1 MDLVTLGRTLGFSFA
16 AGVNLYATVAILGLA
31 ARYGW
36 VDLPPQFQA
45 FNNSFIIGTAIVLY
59 LVEFFAD
66 KIPYFDSLWDILHTA
81 IRPLGGALIA
91 VTTLGDASPG
101 VEGLVALLGGTVA
114 AGSHL
119 TKTSTRAVAN
129 ASPEPVSNWAL
140 SFGEDVFVVGLGYL
154 ALAHP
159 IAALVDR
166 RGPPDTDRDLCGGD
180 CADGETLVRTVAN
193 HRPRRRHLEA
203 HADPEAHFVGAEIVA
218 KRKRRH
224 PTVREHL
231 VIAVA
236 GIGNEVAGVQRHAA
250 AERRD
255 RRGVIQKREASVREH
270 TRQSIE
276 ARHVRRQPRDTSR
289 GLGVQAAA
297 LPTRSSIECRPARRT
312 RTR

>member
-45 FNNSFIIGTAIVLY
+45 FNSPIIIGVALVLY

-66 KIPYFDSLWDILHTA
+66 KIPYFDSLWDMIHTA

-91 VTTLGDASPG
+91 VATLGDASPG

-129 ASPEPVSNWAL
+129 TSPEPVSNWAL
-140 SFGEDVFVVGLGYL
+140 SLGEDVFVVGLGYL

-159 IAALVDR
+159 IAALVVAAV
-166 RGPPDTDRDLCGGD
+166 LL
-180 CADGETLVRTVAN
+180 ALIVIFAAVIVRTV
-193 HRPRRRHLEA
+193 RRWFSRW
-203 HADPEAHFVGAEIVA
+203 
-218 KRKRRH
+218 R
-224 PTVREHL
+224 
-231 VIAVA
+231 IA
-236 GIGNEVAGVQRHAA
+236 G
-250 AERRD
+250 RD
-255 RRGVIQKREASVREH
+255 AV
-270 TRQSIE
+270 T
-276 ARHVRRQPRDTSR
+276 
-289 GLGVQAAA
+289 
-297 LPTRSSIECRPARRT
+297 
-312 RTR
+312 

>member
-45 FNNSFIIGTAIVLY
+45 FNNSFVIGTAIVLY

-129 ASPEPVSNWAL
+129 TSPEPASNWAL

-159 IAALVDR
+159 IAALVVAVVLLVLIVIFA
-166 RGPPDTDRDLCGGD
+166 TVI
-180 CADGETLVRTVAN
+180 VRTV
-193 HRPRRRHLEA
+193 RRWFARWR
-203 HADPEAHFVGAEIVA
+203 I
-218 KRKRRH
+218 
-224 PTVREHL
+224 T
-231 VIAVA
+231 
-236 GIGNEVAGVQRHAA
+236 AA
-250 AERRD
+250 TP
-255 RRGVIQKREASVREH
+255 S
-270 TRQSIE
+270 
-276 ARHVRRQPRDTSR
+276 
-289 GLGVQAAA
+289 L
-297 LPTRSSIECRPARRT
+297 RSARRSRSALRWCRACRRARAPDIQLSENT
-312 RTR
+312 W